1 MKNFFLKFT
10 RRFQH
15 FVCVR
20 SPISILT
27 EVPLSKELVLD
38 VKKVI
43 PRGKSFDGKYF
54 SWMHDISYTDLP
66 TELLELI
73 MNYWPRIQKS
83 MGGRAILRPATIYR
97 TTHIPQQYEGSEAFA
112 EAWHRDTTGI
122 PNIQLF
128 VLLQDTDLSEG
139 PLQYISSEH
148 LKEVSY
154 LVPELKNKKLRS
166 KNMKVPA
173 ELVSNFTGLRG
184 RALLLNTYSNFHK
197 ASVPH
202 IGRHRDM
209 ISIAFEPVALTEW
222 DKSLTTSRRQLK
234 KILKNRKAG
243 VQ

>member
-1 MKNFFLKFT
+1 MKHLLLKFI

-27 EVPLSKELVLD
+27 EVSLPKDLVLD
-38 VKKVI
+38 TKKVI
-43 PRGKSFDGKYF
+43 PRGKSFDGSYF
-54 SWMHDISYTDLP
+54 SWMHDISYADLP
-66 TELLELI
+66 TELLEVI
-73 MNYWPRIQKS
+73 MNYWPRVQKS

-122 PNIQLF
+122 PNIQIF
-128 VLLQDTDLSEG
+128 VLLQETELSEG

-148 LKEVSY
+148 LEEVSL

-166 KNMKVPA
+166 KNMTVPV
-173 ELVSNFTGLRG
+173 ELVSNFTGPRG
-184 RALLLNTYSNFHK
+184 RVLLLNTYSNFHK

-209 ISIAFEPVALTEW
+209 ISIAFEPIALTEW
-222 DKSLTTSRRQLK
+222 DRSLTTSQRQLK
-234 KILKNRKAG
+234 KILKKRKAG